1 MKEIQKV
8 LNDTLKDR
16 NGKYSRRSLTMFVSF
31 SIGCLCGIYIVVSD
45 LFLPREIN
53 SYAWLV
59 VGSLL
64 AAGTGQAI
72 LIEKEKQRQNT
83 STNNETPQ

>member
-1 MKEIQKV
+1 MKKEIIKIF
-8 LNDTLKDR
+8 NDTLKDR
-16 NGKYSRRSLTMFVSF
+16 NGKYSRRSLTMFTSF
-31 SIGCLCGIYIVVSD
+31 FLGCICGIFIVVSD

-53 SYAWLV
+53 PYAWLV

-72 LIEKEKQRQNT
+72 LIEKEKQRHDT
-83 STNNETPQ
+83 ST